1 VRYVI
6 DDGQLLGLW
15 AIIEYFVVLREI
27 TDEEDRSEILTKAQ
41 ILLTAFIVGLEPLSG
56 QTSSAMPR
64 TNLDQMA
71 TFYA

>member
-1 VRYVI
+1 MI
-6 DDGQLLGLW
+6 DDRQLLGLW
-15 AIIEYFVVLREI
+15 AIIEYFGVLREL
-27 TDEEDRSEILTKAQ
+27 TDEKDRREILMRTQ
-41 ILLTAFIVGLEPLSG
+41 ILLTAFIVGLEPVSG